1 MSKATE
7 VLAHV
12 STYTDDGE
20 EFSNV
25 QSEYLNELV
34 NSHDALV
41 AALEDMCEIVKSISL
56 LHPAIT
62 TPSDFDKMHNAA
74 AALAKAKGTA

>member
-1 MSKATE
+1 MSLANE

-41 AALEDMCEIVKSISL
+41 AVLQEI
-56 LHPAIT
+56 
-62 TPSDFDKMHNAA
+62 SDFVDERPWTGLADTSGYEGYEDLVPRIKE
-74 AALAKAKGTA
+74 ALTAAKA